1 MVAFDVDRVSPQLRE
16 VLSRW
21 FEFAEDGSGA
31 LVKRAAEDTDWSL
44 LTGVDGGGAATAHLY
59 SVEEVGAC
67 VLAAGSVRISRNDG
81 FSESTMWWLFRGFR
95 DGRFARVERYEQAE
109 EALAAAREHEP

>member
-21 FEFAEDGSGA
+21 FEFAE
-31 LVKRAAEDTDWSL
+31 
-44 LTGVDGGGAATAHLY
+44 ATAHLY